1 MFFINQRH
9 TLISLSVLMAFTTSA
24 VAATTAKPDAAVSDV
39 AEVNGG
45 QSYQL
50 PSVVVIGKRSGKG
63 LVGKSILDQRNLDTQ
78 QANNV
83 ASLLETL
90 PGVSM
95 AGSPRPGGQTI
106 NMWGM
111 GGSEDVPITVDG
123 ALKTFDKYR
132 QGSVFVEPELLKR
145 ITVEKGPHEV
155 SVGNGGFGGSVKLD
169 TKDAADF
176 LRAGEQFGGLLKYGR
191 HSNNTQDLYTGA
203 LFGRTADNMFDAM
216 MYYNKRQAGNVK
228 RPDGTRFE
236 WSSNKQD
243 SLLLKG
249 NIRPT
254 SEQKITWSFMNSDHE
269 GWEPFASKRDEMT
282 APTQSEVDKWG
293 WDEAWKRKLV
303 YRDQTDKSYS
313 LAYEY
318 LPVDNPLVQFTAKF
332 THSQTRQHD
341 RRPDSASNFQS
352 GNMGN
357 ESWVSYRNNLLDL
370 ANVSSFETGALSHDL
385 KMGLQIQRMSQRALI
400 FDKSKIKDPDLNFGY
415 YEPYYFPSGIQKMR
429 SFYVL
434 DDIKLGSV
442 TISPSLR
449 YDHITNEGY
458 GNRAKR
464 YSQTDPKYGHDYS
477 SKTYAGWTPR
487 LGLYWEAAPNL
498 GFFANVSQAWRAPR
512 IDEQY
517 EVQGLGSLTGSSRD
531 LDKEKM
537 LALRLGAVVD
547 FTSVVTQDDSLQ
559 VRTTL
564 FENRGKDEIFKRRG
578 VYCKEGTECPQSTGN
593 NRNLTGY
600 TIKGFELESFYDS
613 RYVFASLSYSQISG
627 QRDNSPRDPW
637 FESKTWLTEIA
648 PRKAT
653 ATLGFKVPQANLSAG
668 WRGMFVRRQDR
679 SPTDHDPSAVSWA
692 LPKSQG
698 YALHGLFLDWAPRGK
713 KGPQVNLTVDN
724 LFNREYRPYLGEAV
738 SGTGR
743 DIRFSIA
750 QQF

>member
-1 MFFINQRH
+1 MFFIHQRP
-9 TLISLSVLMAFTTSA
+9 TLIGLSVLLAFTTTA
-24 VAATTAKPDAAVSDV
+24 AAAAPATTDPASHQPELNA
-39 AEVNGG
+39 G

-83 ASLLETL
+83 AALLETL

-145 ITVEKGPHEV
+145 ITVEKGPHDA

-176 LRAGEQFGGLLKYGR
+176 LREGEQIGGLLKYGR

-203 LFGRTADNMFDAM
+203 VFGKTADNMLDAM
-216 MYYNKRQAGNVK
+216 LYYNKRKAGNVK

-236 WSSNKQD
+236 WSSNKQE
-243 SLLLKG
+243 SVLLKG

-254 SEQKITWSFMNSDHE
+254 SEQKITWSFMNSEHE

-282 APTQSEVDKWG
+282 APSQSEVDKWG

-332 THSQTRQHD
+332 THSQTKQHD
-341 RRPDSASNFQS
+341 RRPDSATNFQS

-370 ANVSSFETGALSHDL
+370 SNISSFETGAFTHDL
-385 KMGLQIQRMSQRALI
+385 KVGLQLQKMSQRAVIL
-400 FDKSKIKDPDLNFGY
+400 DKGKLKDPDLNFGY
-415 YEPYYFPSGIQKMR
+415 YEPYYFPSGSQKMR

-442 TISPSLR
+442 TISPSMR

-458 GNRAKR
+458 GNRAPR
-464 YSQTDPKYGHDYS
+464 YSQSDPSYGHDYS

-487 LGLYWEAAPNL
+487 LGLYWEAAPSV
-498 GFFANVSQAWRAPR
+498 GVFANVSQAWRAPR

-517 EVQGLGSLTGSSRD
+517 EVQGLGGTTGSSRD
-531 LDKEKM
+531 LDKERM
-537 LALRLGAVVD
+537 LAVRLGTVLD
-547 FTSVVTQDDSLQ
+547 FGSVFTADDKLQ

-564 FENRGKDEIFKRRG
+564 FHNRGKDEIFKRRG
-578 VYCKEGTECPQSTGN
+578 VMCEPGTECGLPVSN

-600 TIKGFELESFYDS
+600 TIKGFEVESFYDS
-613 RYVFASLSYSQISG
+613 RYVFASLSYAQIAG

-637 FESKTWLTEIA
+637 FESKTWMTDIA

-653 ATLGFKVPQANLSAG
+653 ATLGFKVPEANLTAG

-679 SPTDHDPSAVSWA
+679 SPSDGDPMAVYWA
-692 LPKSQG
+692 LPKSKG
-698 YALHGLFLDWAPRGK
+698 YALHGLFMDWAPRGK
-713 KGPQVNLTVDN
+713 KGPQINLTVDN